1 MPVSITDQSPQAVM
15 QMRTVNPQVVVTR
28 SQAPCLILA
37 DPASSRVVVM
47 TVGRMP
53 GMVVR
58 PMRVTTTMRRPASR
72 VMGWSAMAAPG
83 AVIFPRVRATVLGLG
98 SIDRLKQGLLP
109 WGLSLCDPDQGRC
122 STGGEEQERESVH
135 GDSPVIRES

>member
-1 MPVSITDQSPQAVM
+1 M

-72 VMGWSAMAAPG
+72 VMGWSAVAAPG

-98 SIDRLKQGLLP
+98 SIDGIKQSLFP
-109 WGLSLCDPDQGRC
+109 RSLSLCHPYQGRC
-122 STGGEEQERESVH
+122 SAGGQKQKRESVH
-135 GDSPVIRES
+135 GDSPVIGEP